1 LHVLSSMPPLM
12 RNLIKSLA
20 VPVLLLVLLGSLAG
34 CQSPTQAETT
44 EPTEADEPTQ
54 VADST
59 PEEEVE
65 AAETQAREANRQLER
80 DRQALQLAAWNQV
93 KSITDMWSAVPPEY
107 FPGISGL
114 VRQIDE
120 LQAEIEQDGTIKVGM
135 IDPIAL
141 TAKNPA
147 FWRAALET
155 NPEDPV
161 VDLFEQML
169 WAARGNFD
177 RALWL
182 IEINRYGPALP
193 ENVHH
198 VLYSIADEMRRVR
211 SRQIQRRNRLIEN
224 LPPDQVAQ
232 VIATARSFRPDDPD
246 WAMLAVLVRLGQSG
260 VDLDNMTDAPEAV
273 DRVMREMETDWRLIA
288 VSNPMT
294 GAQISPD
301 PAVRAA
307 ARELTDMLGDL
318 SESRGAFGGR
328 DLERL
333 SEAFAEVGFW
343 SEALLAQQRA
353 VALRGFTVPSDN
365 MIWWDWL
372 PNLIGEEATAL
383 IQADAESGK
392 IWPVSFFPSE
402 IAPEGVSLM
411 PLHPILTDRN
421 LRRLQEVQRQLAQP
435 ELMPDEKARAKI
447 TLAETLGHLG
457 RWEEAREA
465 LDNIPT
471 EYQPAGAPMR
481 VWVSLWSGE
490 VESIAD
496 EMAAVEPDMIA
507 LSPSLP
513 ALSLA
518 AQGEWAQGAREFLRA
533 ADSEEISLEYRTYY
547 TLMAAAFLRIA
558 GDDDEADRT
567 IEAARELGQGYDW
580 VSTLVQGMAGEVG
593 VTPVGDNI
601 TEITEAGRVCE
612 QRFYRAFQR
621 DIDPARQRAMLESC
635 VATGV
640 VDFVEYTASLIR
652 LRQLDPERWD
662 PRRYEQEE
670 PAEEVESPAEDSDWT
685 KDAEPSWSIPS

>member
-1 LHVLSSMPPLM
+1 MPSTIYRFLRSIAAAGALILALVGLM
-12 RNLIKSLA
+12 
-20 VPVLLLVLLGSLAG
+20 G
-34 CQSPTQAETT
+34 CQTAVEPVEEDEAVSISESAQAEMAETT
-44 EPTEADEPTQ
+44 SA
-54 VADST
+54 
-59 PEEEVE
+59 EEVE
-65 AAETQAREANRQLER
+65 AAEAQAREANRQLER

-93 KSITDMWSAVPPEY
+93 KAIASMWSEVPPEY
-107 FPGISGL
+107 FPGLTEL
-114 VRQIDE
+114 VRQVDE
-120 LQAEIEQDGTIKVGM
+120 LKAEIEQDGTIKVGM

-141 TAKNPA
+141 TSKNPA
-147 FWRAALET
+147 FWRAAMET

-198 VLYSIADEMRRVR
+198 VLYSIADEMQRIRA
-211 SRQIQRRNRLIEN
+211 RQIQRRNRLIEN
-224 LPPDQVAQ
+224 VPPDQVAQ
-232 VIATARSFRPDDPD
+232 VIATARTFRPDDPD
-246 WAMLAVLVRLGQSG
+246 WAMLAVLVRLGQAG
-260 VDLDNMTDAPEAV
+260 VDLDNIIDAPETV
-273 DRVMREMETDWRLIA
+273 NMVMREMQSDWGLIA

-301 PAVRAA
+301 VEVRKS
-307 ARELTDMLGDL
+307 ARELTEMLGDL

-333 SEAFAEVGFW
+333 SEAFADVGFW

-353 VALRGFTVPSDN
+353 VALRGFTVPSDDK
-365 MIWWDWL
+365 IWWEWL
-372 PNLIGEEATAL
+372 PNLIGDEATAA
-383 IQADAESGK
+383 IQADAEMGK
-392 IWPVSFFPSE
+392 IWPVSFFQTE
-402 IAPEGVSLM
+402 TAPEGVTLM

-421 LRRLQEVQRQLAQP
+421 LRRLQEVQRQLLQP
-435 ELMPDEKARAKI
+435 ELTAGEKARAKI

-457 RWEEAREA
+457 RWDEARDA
-465 LDNIPT
+465 LDQVPD
-471 EYQPAGAPMR
+471 QFQSAGAPMR

-490 VESIAD
+490 VDGIAD
-496 EMAAVEPDMIA
+496 QMAEVEPDMIA
-507 LSPSLP
+507 MSPSLP

-518 AQGEWAQGAREFLRA
+518 AQGEWAEGAQEFLTA
-533 ADSEEISLEYRTYY
+533 ATSEEISSEYRTYY
-547 TLMAAAFLRIA
+547 TLMGAAFLRIS
-558 GDDDEADRT
+558 GDDEGADQL
-567 IEAARELGQGYDW
+567 IETARELGVGHDW

-593 VTPVGDNI
+593 VAPVGDNI

-621 DIDPARQRAMLESC
+621 DIDPGRQRAMLESC

-652 LRQLDPERWD
+652 LRQIDPERWD
-662 PRRYEQEE
+662 PRLVMEDEPEEE
-670 PAEEVESPAEDSDWT
+670 PDASEEEQDWT